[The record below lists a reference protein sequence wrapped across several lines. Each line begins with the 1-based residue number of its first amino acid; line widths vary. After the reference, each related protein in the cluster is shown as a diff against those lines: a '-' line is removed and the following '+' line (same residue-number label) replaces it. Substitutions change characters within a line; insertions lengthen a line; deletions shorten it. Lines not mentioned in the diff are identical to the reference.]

1 MDVRCDKCS
10 TEYEFDENRIGAN
23 GVTVKCTACGFVF
36 KVRRPRR
43 APPPRATTTLGK
55 GPQGREWLV
64 RKPDGQM
71 IAFRELTTLQKWIVE
86 GRINRDDEI
95 SKNGETWKRLGNI
108 LELEPFF
115 SVYEKA
121 RALNDLMEKGG
132 DNRVEIRGSEVLAT
146 MNPLSQ
152 LPMDSEPPRPS
163 YNSPPISADYGG
175 ASFSNTQRGT
185 VPPYPVVQGS
195 PLGPPPLHSSSADLS
210 STPVPL
216 SPPPLKPSMSAHGT
230 NGFGG
235 NGTGSMSRRG
245 TTPHGDTVPPFPK
258 PSSGNNLGAI
268 SPADQKRASITP
280 LGGMPIIDG
289 PPPVERAMSRP
300 PASWAGSSLSINLDD
315 APSSPDVSLR
325 PEGGRGKRAFVWIAA
340 IVVLGLGGGIALA
353 KFGPTGNPMQEIAAK
368 WGMLTPRV
376 QDDGAT
382 VHIENANREFDLD
395 TLASLAKAERL
406 LEQAQSMRAD
416 DPKIKGDRALVM
428 LTHADA
434 LRRAAA
440 DLGPAADDTS
450 RAAIA
455 KHVDQASALAKQAF
469 ELAAAAHAASA
480 DSYEAAR
487 ALAEYYRVQQDYER
501 FAREL
506 ERAKALTAKSGATD
520 GALMFIEAASLVTPS
535 SAKAEDVARGVALAE
550 RALTARPSLN
560 RARIMLARAQLVAK
574 NFAASKGQLDSV
586 LSVAPDHEEALRL
599 RGMIEKASAET
610 VAPVEPAPATAVE
623 EKPAEAVKAVDK
635 PADKAAPAETAPI
648 SDDKRYEQ
656 LMAEGDRS
664 RERDRARKA
673 LASYEKAHDLR
684 PASAEPLTGMGWA
697 YIDLEKASAAL
708 SAFKRAIKANDRFTE
723 AYFGQAEAYRML
735 GDNERAASMYQTYL
749 DKAPTGPDR
758 KAAERALS
766 QLKAN

>member
-43 APPPRATTTLGK
+43 APPPRATTSLGK

-132 DNRVEIRGSEVLAT
+132 ETNRVEIRGSEVLAT

-163 YNSPPISADYGG
+163 LAP
-175 ASFSNTQRGT
+175 QT

-195 PLGPPPLHSSSADLS
+195 PLGPPPLHPASADLHS
-210 STPVPL
+210 SAALAMTMPVQ
-216 SPPPLKPSMSAHGT
+216 PPALKSHL
-230 NGFGG
+230 NGGAM
-235 NGTGSMSRRG
+235 NG
-245 TTPHGDTVPPFPK
+245 VPPFPK
-258 PSSGNNLGAI
+258 SMSSGGLGAI
-268 SPADQKRASITP
+268 SPSEAKKAAITP
-280 LGGMPIIDG
+280 LGGMPIMDG
-289 PPPVERAMSRP
+289 PPPIERNMSRP
-300 PASWAGSSLSINLDD
+300 PASWAGSSLAISLDE
-315 APSSPDVSLR
+315 ATPSPEVAFR
-325 PEGGRGKRAFVWIAA
+325 NEGGRGKRAFLWVAV
-340 IVVLGLGGGIALA
+340 IVLLGLGGGIALA
-353 KFGPTGNPMQEIAAK
+353 AFGPRGNPLQEVAAK
-368 WGMLTPRV
+368 WGLLTPKA

-382 VHIENANREFDLD
+382 VHLENANRQFDLD
-395 TLASLAKAERL
+395 TLVSLAKAESL
-406 LEQAQSMRAD
+406 FEQAQSMRGD
-416 DPKIKGDRALVM
+416 DPQIKGDRALVM
-428 LTHADA
+428 LTRADA

-440 DLGPAADDTS
+440 DLGVATDDAT
-450 RAAIA
+450 RATVA
-455 KHVDQASALAKQAF
+455 KNVETASQLAKQAF
-469 ELAAAAHAASA
+469 ELAAAAHTASA

-487 ALAEYYRVQQDYER
+487 ALAEYYRVQQDYGK

-506 ERAKALTAKSGATD
+506 ERAKALTAKSGASD
-520 GALMFIEAASLVTPS
+520 GALMYIEAAALITPAQ
-535 SAKAEDVARGVALAE
+535 AKAEDVAKGVALAD
-550 RALTARPSLN
+550 RALAARPSLN
-560 RARIMLARAQLVAK
+560 RARILVARAQLVAK
-574 NFAASKGQLDSV
+574 NYEAASAQVEKTLA
-586 LSVAPDHEEALRL
+586 VAPDHEEALRL
-599 RGMIEKASAET
+599 KAMIAAASAAE
-610 VAPVEPAPATAVE
+610 VKPAEVVPTANT
-623 EKPAEAVKAVDK
+623 EKPAEATVVNEVAK
-635 PADKAAPAETAPI
+635 PAEVVAEKPAEKAAEPAPV

-656 LMAEGDRS
+656 LMAEGDRN

-673 LASYEKAHDLR
+673 LQSYEKAHDLR
-684 PASAEPLTGMGWA
+684 PSSAEPLTGMGWA
-697 YIDLEKASAAL
+697 YIDLDKASAAL
-708 SAFKRAIKANDRFTE
+708 NAFKRALKANDRFTE

-735 GDNERAASMYQTYL
+735 GDTERATQFYQTYL